1 MPHSY
6 SNNLLHVVFSMRER
20 NQRSRPH
27 RLRSCGPFS
36 PASGGI
42 IASRNHRLKVIKIGG
57 MADHVHIL
65 FALPADVALAHAVQ
79 VLKANSSRWMRQQ
92 VQEFAWQQGYEA
104 FSVSASVAG
113 AVKKYI
119 ENQAEHHKRRSFED
133 EFLVLLRKS
142 AVPYDPKFVFG

>member
-6 SNNLLHVVFSMRER
+6 TNHLLHVVFSTRER
-20 NQRSRPH
+20 KPTIPTAS
-27 RLRSCGPFS
+27 LRELW
-36 PASGGI
+36 AVMAGI
-42 IASRNHRLKVIKIGG
+42 GRNHRLTVIKIGG

-65 FALPADVALAHAVQ
+65 FGLPADVTLAHAVQ
-79 VLKANSSRWMRQQ
+79 VLKANSSRWMHER
-92 VQEFAWQQGYEA
+92 VPKFAWQQGYGA

-133 EFLVLLRKS
+133 EFLALLKKS
-142 AVPYDPKFVFG
+142 GIPYDPKFVFG